1 MLVCHPGLLN
11 PLWLGCHPGGSGMPA
26 PLWTADPPWLLFPCL
41 PQGPLPRLPLVWVH
55 TRPASVIVF
64 PLPSVPCTPTSLS
77 LACALSPRALLFPLT
92 SWCHS
97 PEDYGGGLSPHPCPT
112 RLSPHSLSLIS
123 VLALLSGPG
132 SSSLLIQELLE
143 SCLSWA
149 LELGLQLLLPSSFSP
164 LLPSA
169 STPPVG
175 DVL

>member
-97 PEDYGGGLSPHPCPT
+97 PEDYGGGLSPHPCLHP
-112 RLSPHSLSLIS
+112 P
-123 VLALLSGPG
+123 LAPFPQSYFGP
-132 SSSLLIQELLE
+132 
-143 SCLSWA
+143 CPA
-149 LELGLQLLLPSSFSP
+149 LRTWQLLPSHPGTLRELPVLGFRARPPAASAFLIFPSP
-164 LLPSA
+164 PFRLH
-169 STPPVG
+169 TPRG
-175 DVL
+175 